1 MLAKIIKFLTTD
13 IWRLRLKNY
22 PPSKSFLIRQLRV
35 IILSIRGY
43 AEDKCKFRASALTFF
58 TLLSIVPVIALLF
71 GIAKGFGLQ
80 EKVETQ
86 IVETMAR
93 FENSVQIEES
103 ESIDRTDEPT
113 DKEKEKMS
121 DKIITFSNK
130 LLGEAKGGP
139 IAGIG
144 VALLLWAVIKLL
156 SNIEN
161 SFNDIWGIKKSRTF
175 GRKFSD
181 YLSLMLICPILL
193 VMSSSATV
201 IVSTQIS
208 QLILKLPLHPSI
220 SSFILMSLK
229 LLPYCAIWVIFSFVF
244 IFMPN
249 AKVNWKSGILA
260 GIVAGTMFQL
270 VQSIYIHFQVGLAKY
285 NAIYGSF
292 AALPFFLL
300 WLQISWLVVLF
311 GAELSFAHQN
321 VDTFEFEPDC
331 LNVSHKYKRKLSL
344 LITNLLVKNFCNCSR
359 PLQTEE
365 ISQKLET
372 PVRLVRQILYE
383 LVECGVLSEVK
394 TEQDRQVAYQ
404 PACDA
409 DVLTVKYVMDA
420 LESHGNAAIPVL
432 DSSELAKLS
441 ECLETFSRQLNN
453 SSANIALKDV

>member
-1 MLAKIIKFLTTD
+1 LA
-13 IWRLRLKNY
+13 
-22 PPSKSFLIRQLRV
+22 V
-35 IILSIRGY
+35 RGY

-58 TLLSIVPVIALLF
+58 TLLSIVPVIAMMF

-80 EKVETQ
+80 EKVKAQ
-86 IVETMAR
+86 ILDKMQGQEEIAQR
-93 FENSVQIEES
+93 LIE
-103 ESIDRTDEPT
+103 
-113 DKEKEKMS
+113 
-121 DKIITFSNK
+121 FSNS
-130 LLGEAKGGP
+130 LLENAKGGF

-144 VALLLWAVIKLL
+144 VVFLLWAVIKLL

-161 SFNDIWGIKKSRTF
+161 SFNDIWGIKKPRTF

-181 YLSLMLICPILL
+181 YISIMLICPILL

-201 IVSTQIS
+201 IVSTQIN

-220 SSFILMSLK
+220 RASILTSLR
-229 LLPYCAIWVIFSFVF
+229 LLPYCTIWIIFSFVF

-249 AKVNWKSGILA
+249 TKVNWNSGILA

-270 VQSIYIHFQVGLAKY
+270 VQSIYINFQVGVTKY

-321 VDTFEFEPDC
+321 VDTYEFEPDC
-331 LNVSHKYKRKLSL
+331 LSVSHKYKRKLSL
-344 LITNLLVKNFCNCSR
+344 LVTHLLVKNFCSCSR
-359 PLQTEE
+359 PLQADG
-365 ISQKLET
+365 ISQQLEI

-409 DVLTVKYVMDA
+409 DVLTIKHVIDA
-420 LESHGNAAIPVL
+420 LESRGSADIPVL
-432 DSSELAKLS
+432 DSNELGKLS
-441 ECLETFSRQLNN
+441 ECLANFNSALNE
-453 SSANIALKDV
+453 SPANIALKEI

>member
-58 TLLSIVPVIALLF
+58 TLLSIVPIIALMF
-71 GIAKGFGLQ
+71 GIDTGFGLQ

-86 IVETMAR
+86 IVEGMAR
-93 FENSVQIEES
+93 FEGS
-103 ESIDRTDEPT
+103 EKFADQ
-113 DKEKEKMS
+113 
-121 DKIITFSNK
+121 IITFSNK
-130 LLGEAKGGP
+130 LLEKAQGGF

-144 VALLLWAVIKLL
+144 VAILLWSVIKLL

-161 SFNDIWGIKKSRTF
+161 SFNDIWGIKKGRSI

-181 YLSLMLICPILL
+181 YISLMLICPILL
-193 VMSSSATV
+193 AMSSSATV

-208 QLILKLPLHPSI
+208 QFILKLPLHPSL
-220 SSFILMSLK
+220 SASILTSLK
-229 LLPYCAIWVIFSFVF
+229 LLPYCTIWIIFTFVF

-249 AKVNWKSGILA
+249 TKVNWSSGILA
-260 GIVAGTMFQL
+260 GIVAGTMFQV
-270 VQSIYIHFQVGLAKY
+270 VQLIYIHFQVGVTKY
-285 NAIYGSF
+285 NAVYGSF

-321 VDTFEFEPDC
+321 VDTYEFEPDC
-331 LNVSHKYKRKLSL
+331 LKVSHKYKRKLSL
-344 LITNLLVKNFCNCSR
+344 LVTHLLVKNFCSCRR
-359 PLQTEE
+359 PLQADE
-365 ISQKLET
+365 ISQQLEI

-409 DVLTVKYVMDA
+409 EVLTVKRVIDA
-420 LESHGNAAIPVL
+420 LESRGNADIPVL
-432 DSSELAKLS
+432 DSSELSRLS
-441 ECLETFSRQLNN
+441 NCLETFSNTLNE
-453 SSANIALKDV
+453 SPANVALKGI

>member
-22 PPSKSFLIRQLRV
+22 PPSKSFLIRQLRI

-58 TLLSIVPVIALLF
+58 SLLSIVPVIAMMF

-80 EKVETQ
+80 GKIEAQ
-86 IVETMAR
+86 ILDKMQGQEEIAQR
-93 FENSVQIEES
+93 LIE
-103 ESIDRTDEPT
+103 
-113 DKEKEKMS
+113 
-121 DKIITFSNK
+121 FSNS
-130 LLGEAKGGP
+130 LLENAKGGF

-144 VALLLWAVIKLL
+144 VAFLLWAVIKLL

-161 SFNDIWGIKKSRTF
+161 SFNDIWGIKKGRSI

-181 YLSLMLICPILL
+181 YISMMLVCPILL

-220 SSFILMSLK
+220 SSLILMSLK
-229 LLPYCAIWVIFSFVF
+229 LLPYCTIWVIFSFVF

-249 AKVNWKSGILA
+249 TKVNWSSGILA

-270 VQSIYIHFQVGLAKY
+270 VQSIYIHFQVGVTKY
-285 NAIYGSF
+285 NAVYGSF

-321 VDTFEFEPDC
+321 VDTYEFEPDC
-331 LNVSHKYKRKLSL
+331 LSVSYKYKRKLSL
-344 LITNLLVKNFCNCSR
+344 LVTHLLVKNFCSCQR
-359 PLQTEE
+359 PLQADE
-365 ISQKLET
+365 ISQKLEI
-372 PVRLVRQILYE
+372 PVRLVRQILFE
-383 LVECGVLSEVK
+383 LVGCGVLSEVK
-394 TEQDRQVAYQ
+394 KEQDRQVAYQ

-409 DVLTVKYVMDA
+409 DLLTVKHVIDA
-420 LESHGNAAIPVL
+420 LESRGNADIPVL
-432 DSSELAKLS
+432 DSSELGKLS
-441 ECLETFSRQLNN
+441 KCLETFSSTIND
-453 SSANIALKDV
+453 SPANIALKEI

>member
-1 MLAKIIKFLTTD
+1 MLAKVIKFLTTD

-22 PPSKSFLIRQLRV
+22 PPSKSFLIRQLR
-35 IILSIRGY
+35 IIVLSIRGY

-58 TLLSIVPVIALLF
+58 SLLSIVPVIAMMF

-80 EKVETQ
+80 EKIEAQ
-86 IVETMAR
+86 IL
-93 FENSVQIEES
+93 
-103 ESIDRTDEPT
+103 
-113 DKEKEKMS
+113 EKMQGQEE
-121 DKIITFSNK
+121 IAQRLIEFSNS
-130 LLGEAKGGP
+130 LLENAKGGF

-144 VALLLWAVIKLL
+144 VAFLLWAVIKLL

-161 SFNDIWGIKKSRTF
+161 SFNDIWGIKKPRTF

-208 QLILKLPLHPSI
+208 DFILKLPLHPSV
-220 SSFILMSLK
+220 SSLILTALN
-229 LLPYCAIWVIFSFVF
+229 LLPYCTIWVIFTFVF

-249 AKVNWKSGILA
+249 TKVNWRSGILA
-260 GIVAGTMFQL
+260 GIVAGTMFQV
-270 VQSIYIHFQVGLAKY
+270 VQLIYINFQVGLTKY
-285 NAIYGSF
+285 NAVYGSF

-321 VDTFEFEPDC
+321 VDTYEFEPDC
-331 LNVSHKYKRKLSL
+331 LSVSHKYKRKLSL
-344 LITNLLVKNFCNCSR
+344 LVTHLLVKNFCSCRR
-359 PLQTEE
+359 PLRADE
-365 ISQKLET
+365 ISHKLEI

-394 TEQDRQVAYQ
+394 KEQDREVAYQ

-409 DVLTVKYVMDA
+409 SVLTVKYVIDA
-420 LESHGNAAIPVL
+420 LESRGNADIPVL
-432 DSSELAKLS
+432 DSSELSKLS
-441 ECLETFSRQLNN
+441 ECMETFSNVLNK
-453 SSANIALKDV
+453 SPANIALKEI

>member
-1 MLAKIIKFLTTD
+1 MLSKIIHFLTTD

-22 PPSKSFLIRQLRV
+22 PRKKSFFIRQLRIV
-35 IILSIRGY
+35 VLAVRGY

-58 TLLSIVPVIALLF
+58 TLLSIVPVIAMMF

-80 EKVETQ
+80 EKIETQ
-86 IVETMAR
+86 IVESMAG
-93 FENSVQIEES
+93 FEGSVRIEGS
-103 ESIDRTDEPT
+103 
-113 DKEKEKMS
+113 EKMS

-144 VALLLWAVIKLL
+144 VVFLLWAVIKLL

-161 SFNDIWGIKKSRTF
+161 SFNDIWGIKKPRSI

-181 YLSLMLICPILL
+181 YISMMLICPILL

-208 QLILKLPLHPSI
+208 QLILKLPLHASI
-220 SSFILMSLK
+220 TSLILTALK
-229 LLPYCAIWVIFSFVF
+229 LLPYCTIWVIFTFVF

-249 AKVNWKSGILA
+249 TKVNWSSGILG
-260 GIVAGTMFQL
+260 GIVAGTMFQVAQL
-270 VQSIYIHFQVGLAKY
+270 LYINFQVGLTKH
-285 NAIYGSF
+285 NAVYGSF

-311 GAELSFAHQN
+311 GAEISFAHQN
-321 VDTFEFEPDC
+321 VDTYEFEPDC

-344 LITNLLVKNFCNCSR
+344 LVTHLLVKNFCSCRR
-359 PLQTEE
+359 PLYAGE
-365 ISQKLET
+365 ISQQLEI

-383 LVECGVLSEVK
+383 LVECGILSEVK
-394 TEQDRQVAYQ
+394 KEQDREVAYQ

-409 DVLTVKYVMDA
+409 NVLTVKYVIDA
-420 LESHGNAAIPVL
+420 LESRGNTNIPVT
-432 DSSELAKLS
+432 DSSELGKLS
-441 ECLETFSRQLNN
+441 ECMETFSNILNE
-453 SSANIALKDV
+453 SPANIALKEI